1 MNRPTVKRQE
11 GQDLVEY
18 AIALPIM
25 LLFLMVV
32 LDLGRVVYVYSALH
46 NSVRDGARFGIIHPT
61 DAFGIETVVRAKA
74 VGLDPGELT
83 VFVVQPDLQ
92 TIQVRAT
99 YQFTAVTPIID
110 TLVGSNQWVVGSQA
124 TMRVEG

>member
-46 NSVRDGARFGIIHPT
+46 NSVRDGARFGIINPT